1 MILHMLQPEFSINNF
16 LIADSLL
23 FIFPILIFSLILLQV
38 LQVLQVLQS
47 VTGVTCVTLVTDVTG
62 VTPCNTFYNFS
73 LTLNIMK

>member
-1 MILHMLQPEFSINNF
+1 MLQPEFSINNF

-23 FIFPILIFSLILLQV
+23 FIFPVLIFSLIL
-38 LQVLQVLQS
+38 LQVLQS